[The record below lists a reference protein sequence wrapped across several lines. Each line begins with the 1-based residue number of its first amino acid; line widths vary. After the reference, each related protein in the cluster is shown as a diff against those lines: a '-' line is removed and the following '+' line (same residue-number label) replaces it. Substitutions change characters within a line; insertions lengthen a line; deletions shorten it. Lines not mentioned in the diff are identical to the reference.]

1 VALKIIVGATVRQ
14 LNNVKTARSS
24 THLVKAS
31 EGGIMK
37 KLLIASLVLGAL
49 AVTFGVFSVRANTE
63 SKKSETV
70 RFNEKVKLVNVILK
84 GEYTFVHDDAKMAL
98 GEDCTYVYDRAGKL
112 VVSFHCIP
120 VERKMAVSFRIVTK
134 RLTNDLVELNEYQ
147 FAGDS
152 EAHQVP

>member
-1 VALKIIVGATVRQ
+1 
-14 LNNVKTARSS
+14 
-24 THLVKAS
+24 
-31 EGGIMK
+31 MK
-37 KLLIASLVLGAL
+37 KLLLASLVLGAL
-49 AVTFGVFSVRANTE
+49 AVTLGVFSVRANTE

-120 VERKMAVSFRIVTK
+120 VERKKAVSFRIVTK